1 MRPNSVSSLTLII
14 TSQYFSIAVHGVY
27 AEGTGFETC
36 YGPSLREF
44 YRFFFLLPFLKIFS
58 LKICHKWST
67 IWSTKNKTYIS
78 LCIFWIFWVCGLCG
92 TYSLLWTFCCNC
104 FQSLLTGRGTQW
116 ICSSKYL
123 PKKICWLGD
132 VEEIKCPCKESVA
145 GKKIIQGIWGDFMCR
160 IAAMGH
166 LS

>member
-14 TSQYFSIAVHGVY
+14 TSQNFSIAVHGVY

-36 YGPSLREF
+36 YRPSLREF

-67 IWSTKNKTYIS
+67 IWSTKKKTYIS
-78 LCIFWIFWVCGLCG
+78 LCIFCIFWVCG

-104 FQSLLTGRGTQW
+104 FQSLLTGRGTQMDLFLK
-116 ICSSKYL
+116 ISVL
-123 PKKICWLGD
+123 QKKNFLAGWCGRNDMSLQG
-132 VEEIKCPCKESVA
+132 KCRWENNNSGCL
-145 GKKIIQGIWGDFMCR
+145 GDFMCR
-160 IAAMGH
+160 IAAMGY

>member
-14 TSQYFSIAVHGVY
+14 TSQNFTIAVHGVY

-36 YGPSLREF
+36 YRPSLREF
-44 YRFFFLLPFLKIFS
+44 NRFFFLLPFLKIFS
-58 LKICHKWST
+58 LKICRKWGT

-123 PKKICWLGD
+123 PKKNLLAGWCGRNKMSLQG
-132 VEEIKCPCKESVA
+132 KCRWEKNNSGNLRGFYV
-145 GKKIIQGIWGDFMCR
+145 
-160 IAAMGH
+160 
-166 LS
+166 

>member
-1 MRPNSVSSLTLII
+1 MQPNSVSSLTLI
-14 TSQYFSIAVHGVY
+14 TSLNFSIAVHGVY

-36 YGPSLREF
+36 YRPSLGEF
-44 YRFFFLLPFLKIFS
+44 NRFFFLLPFLKIFS

-78 LCIFWIFWVCGLCG
+78 LCIFWIFLVCS
-92 TYSLLWTFCCNC
+92 TYSLLWTCCYNC

-123 PKKICWLGD
+123 PKKNLLAGWCGRNNMSLQG
-132 VEEIKCPCKESVA
+132 KCRWE
-145 GKKIIQGIWGDFMCR
+145 KIIQGVWGDFMCR
-160 IAAMGH
+160 IAAMGY